1 MKDNLEKINQE
12 TVKLQYVLDAMRHT
26 DISETYLKVIP
37 GSISEYKFMTIFK
50 SVDGSSIEKF
60 GLVDFIE
67 SDPNFIHLLKDA
79 VQKYN
84 RNRSKFIPE
93 ELFSVESDLSG
104 IYKKHKDDNS
114 YFYLEIELVDYL
126 YDLIFL
132 NEYKFGKLNKKNEKN
147 K

>member
-1 MKDNLEKINQE
+1 MKDNLEKINQA

-37 GSISEYKFMTIFK
+37 GSVSEWQFMTIFK

-60 GLVDFIE
+60 GLVDFMA
-67 SDPNFIHLLKDA
+67 SDSDFIHLLKDA
-79 VQKYN
+79 VPKYN
-84 RNRSKFIPE
+84 RGGLKSTE
-93 ELFSVESDLSG
+93 GLFTIESDLSD